1 MKRFFGNVIREAIK
15 IAEER
20 MKDALPWGSA
30 LFCGGGKK
38 YKIKTDIVKKIFR

>member
-30 LFCGGGKK
+30 LFCEGK

>member
-30 LFCGGGKK
+30 LFCGGENTK
-38 YKIKTDIVKKIFR
+38 